1 MKKFVVLSLISF
13 LILAFGATV
22 YGQEKAPVL
31 EFKAS
36 GWFDV
41 ISEYRMNVI
50 QPGAGTSATG
60 GTSTNDVVYGAPPAV
75 YLPYSAVAATS
86 GSTVVTKSPTTG
98 DQVLSVIDSN
108 GEYLVYRPGK
118 AKVTTGAATKGD
130 AYDKKTANME
140 GRGRLKF
147 DALMGKEM
155 SGTFQFEFDSTR
167 WGERIPAGSTAQRN
181 YAGFW
186 GVSDRSALELKH
198 MYFSFGMPWIPVP
211 TTIVAGIQ
219 PIGIRPSIFMS
230 TDGPAITAAFKV
242 DPATIKLIWAKALEG
257 RDWEADDD
265 DVYAIEANAK
275 IQTFTIGGY
284 YALFNW
290 NTYPAAGEGATGW
303 PLYSSNVWWAGLYLD
318 GKLGPVNLNFDFC
331 YDDGKIEAYGSN
343 APKPLDV
350 SGWGAILNIGFPWE
364 KFLFGFSSI
373 YGTGADQKKTAGKA
387 LPGAVTPWGTL
398 PTKVGAF
405 LVPGGTE
412 ASNTHALVVDGGGIN
427 RGNSGF
433 EPAADYHSRSG
444 FGGLWINKIYAGF
457 QFSPEFGTRIEGMY
471 IRDNT
476 KNGNTIGNAVTTAGM
491 PRDDKN
497 VGWEIDLYNTLAIY
511 KNLSFQFGAG
521 YLFAGNAM
529 DYWNGGTTNT
539 SPKNPWIVVTNLT
552 YSF

>member
-1 MKKFVVLSLISF
+1 
-13 LILAFGATV
+13 
-22 YGQEKAPVL
+22 
-31 EFKAS
+31 
-36 GWFDV
+36 
-41 ISEYRMNVI
+41 
-50 QPGAGTSATG
+50 
-60 GTSTNDVVYGAPPAV
+60 
-75 YLPYSAVAATS
+75 
-86 GSTVVTKSPTTG
+86 
-98 DQVLSVIDSN
+98 
-108 GEYLVYRPGK
+108 
-118 AKVTTGAATKGD
+118 
-130 AYDKKTANME
+130 
-140 GRGRLKF
+140 
-147 DALMGKEM
+147 
-155 SGTFQFEFDSTR
+155 
-167 WGERIPAGSTAQRN
+167 
-181 YAGFW
+181 
-186 GVSDRSALELKH
+186 
-198 MYFSFGMPWIPVP
+198 
-211 TTIVAGIQ
+211 
-219 PIGIRPSIFMS
+219 MS